1 MGFHS
6 LKIIDNGTDNSNV
19 LWKNTF
25 QPNQSR
31 ELKMHLAK
39 IVPYFRCR
47 QASLKTLT
55 RDRTDVPWCWW
66 VVKIFYLFIFD
77 WKLDRPNVFFL
88 IVKVFNDFCS
98 GERVFPFLSAG
109 DLWDQFL
116 QSFTGILIKL
126 HKEKFSKLSICAENI
141 FKTFD
146 W

>member
-1 MGFHS
+1 MTVMISPMCCGENIS
-6 LKIIDNGTDNSNV
+6 TKS
-19 LWKNTF
+19 
-25 QPNQSR
+25 
-31 ELKMHLAK
+31 ELKMHFAK
-39 IVPYFRCR
+39 VVPYFRCW

-66 VVKIFYLFIFD
+66 VVKIFYLYLIGNWTDPTF
-77 WKLDRPNVFFL
+77 FFL
-88 IVKVFNDFCS
+88 IVKLFNDFCS
-98 GERVFPFLSAG
+98 WERVFPVLSAG